1 MEHAIAVDSFLLEID
16 ESHQIVI
23 IKGTGNVDYEKTLEI
38 IDEVMETLNDHPDYT
53 VLAQMESVSYHPTF
67 NEIMSI
73 KNKITGLKS
82 RLKNKIAVVT
92 TGRLTIIADM
102 ICAFSNLSSIKMK
115 SFQSEDDALNWLLA

>member
-92 TGRLTIIADM
+92 IGRLTIIADM
-102 ICAFSNLSSIKMK
+102 ICAFSNLSSIKM
-115 SFQSEDDALNWLLA
+115 